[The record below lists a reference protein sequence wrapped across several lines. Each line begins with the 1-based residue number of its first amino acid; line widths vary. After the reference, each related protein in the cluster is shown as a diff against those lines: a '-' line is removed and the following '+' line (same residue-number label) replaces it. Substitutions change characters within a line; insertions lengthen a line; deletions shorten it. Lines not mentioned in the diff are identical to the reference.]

1 MNRKKI
7 TLLACVTLLVSLVS
21 CEKWL
26 YDDELTLKQQ
36 PYYGNELRTD
46 GYYYYMNHGEL
57 LDTYFLY
64 RNGVIIHGVFADSLF
79 VSDDVVSDL
88 GKYNYGVFQIT
99 GDSIMIEKWVLLPG
113 RRRVLL
119 LSGNILNDTT
129 FILTRSENSNTGN
142 VFQMDKLFHFHA
154 LSHKPDSTNNFIP

>member
-1 MNRKKI
+1 M
-7 TLLACVTLLVSLVS
+7 
-21 CEKWL
+21 
-26 YDDELTLKQQ
+26 
-36 PYYGNELRTD
+36 
-46 GYYYYMNHGEL
+46 
-57 LDTYFLY
+57 
-64 RNGVIIHGVFADSLF
+64 
-79 VSDDVVSDL
+79 SDDVVSDL